1 VIYLYWYLGVGAT
14 VFVIVFVAHWLTKKN
29 DSKSLS
35 DILAATDPDREKLSF
50 RILHNFVVPLLA
62 VVAVVVGWPIA
73 VFMKAKDLLEK
84 KSDTSASG
92 GEQREF
98 AVGRDDLQEIL
109 SIEVI
114 ETRERVIDPLG
125 AVPAVPFGHLHSAW
139 KAFLDGVGPDDAV
152 WSFSANWTRWGRKE
166 LRDGYVIVRGD
177 IIGAHFQT
185 VWKGID
191 MREEYEIGQ

>member
-1 VIYLYWYLGVGAT
+1 L
-14 VFVIVFVAHWLTKKN
+14 K
-29 DSKSLS
+29 
-35 DILAATDPDREKLSF
+35 
-50 RILHNFVVPLLA
+50 A
-62 VVAVVVGWPIA
+62 VH
-73 VFMKAKDLLEK
+73 
-84 KSDTSASG
+84 
-92 GEQREF
+92 R
-98 AVGRDDLQEIL
+98 RDDLQEML

-125 AVPAVPFGHLHSAW
+125 AVPVVPFGHLHSAW

-185 VWKGID
+185 VWKD
-191 MREEYEIGQ
+191 VEEEVETQTKQADNPVWLEKRAD